1 MCLENIILLSLPLLE
16 TDETNDKKFSF
27 ELNKILIFYNV
38 NVKKLQ

>member
-16 TDETNDKKFSF
+16 TDETNDKKISF